1 MGFRFPLASI
11 LRFRESVEHQEE
23 LELRKVQLEVAGV
36 RRSIEQATLELAIA
50 QQARETAMQQ
60 PLPAAHLQSMLRA
73 AEVAIEKK
81 KTLRAILQKLEEQ
94 CAEQMQRYQTAHRKR
109 QMLSDLEARHKDGY
123 ELQQV
128 KMQQKTLDDLFGA
141 RHQRG

>member
-36 RRSIEQATLELAIA
+36 RRSVEQATLEIAIA

-73 AEVAIEKK
+73 ADVSIEKK
-81 KTLRAILQKLEEQ
+81 KTLLATLQKLEEQ
-94 CAEQMQRYQTAHRKR
+94 SAEQMQRYQTAHRKR
-109 QMLSDLEARHKDGY
+109 QMLSDLEARHQDGY

-128 KMQQKTLDDLFGA
+128 KAQQKTLDDLFGA